1 MYGLGEEVETVVRKI
16 VRTVIEIDTYLERVL
31 NQANP
36 KHQDL
41 AFFELTP
48 PSSNDLRLVRKSF
61 FRTIF

>member
-31 NQANP
+31 NQTNP

-41 AFFELTP
+41 ALFELTP
-48 PSSNDLRLVRKSF
+48 SSSNDLRLVR
-61 FRTIF
+61 

>member
-41 AFFELTP
+41 ALFELTP

-61 FRTIF
+61 FRAIF